1 MQEANIEA
9 VGIPAT
15 TGGAGGSGGGMIPPN
30 PGLSSSTLQYLGNSL
45 RAMYERR
52 PSDPA
57 PEHLRA
63 LLDQMLASGK

>member
-9 VGIPAT
+9 VGIAAAT
-15 TGGAGGSGGGMIPPN
+15 AGAGGSGGGTIPPN
-30 PGLSSSTLQYLGNSL
+30 PGLSSSTLQYLSNSL
-45 RAMYERR
+45 RAMYENC